1 MADDAVLT
9 EQLDYYRARAL
20 EYDKW
25 WLREGRFDR
34 GPESNTRWFA
44 ETTELE
50 RVLERFDPRG
60 DVLEL
65 ACGTG
70 LWTRHL
76 VRHADSVT
84 AVDAAPEVLAINRA
98 RVGDAS
104 VRYLEADLFDW
115 SPDERYD
122 ACVFAFWLSHV
133 PADRFAAFWGMV
145 AGVLKP
151 GGRVLFIDSARTE
164 RSTAADHVLPSD
176 DEDTM
181 TRRLDDGREF
191 HIIKRFYDPAVLEE
205 ALVELGLE
213 GVGGRDARVLHLRD
227 CHPLSV
233 RVTPPGARANAN
245 GATRGR
251 SAGGQAPAAGYRRGP
266 GRFWSC
272 EDHLLPKPP
281 PREDKSASVQPF
293 PSPAV

>member
-1 MADDAVLT
+1 MADDTVLT

-25 WLREGRFDR
+25 WMREGRFDR
-34 GPESNTRWFA
+34 GPEANTRWFA

-76 VRHADSVT
+76 VESADTVT

-98 RVGDAS
+98 RVGDAN
-104 VRYLEADLFDW
+104 VRYVQADLFDW
-115 SPDERYD
+115 SPDQRYD

-133 PADRFAAFWGMV
+133 PAERFADFWEMV
-145 AGVLKP
+145 AGCLKP

-164 RSTAADHVLPSD
+164 KSTAADHVLPSD

-191 HIIKRFYDPAVLEE
+191 QIIKRFYDPAGLTE
-205 ALVELGLE
+205 ALGELGW
-213 GVGGRDARVLHLRD
+213 
-227 CHPLSV
+227 
-233 RVTPPGARANAN
+233 N
-245 GATRGR
+245 
-251 SAGGQAPAAGYRRGP
+251 
-266 GRFWSC
+266 
-272 EDHLLPKPP
+272 
-281 PREDKSASVQPF
+281 ASVDATPEFFIYGTAEPQPRR
-293 PSPAV
+293 

>member
-1 MADDAVLT
+1 M
-9 EQLDYYRARAL
+9 

-25 WLREGRFDR
+25 WNREGRFDR
-34 GPESNTRWFA
+34 GPEANARWFA

-50 RVLERFDPRG
+50 RVLDRFDLTG

-76 VRHADSVT
+76 VGCADRLT

-98 RVGDAS
+98 RVGDAR
-104 VRYLEADLFDW
+104 VRYVEADLFEW
-115 SPDERYD
+115 SPGERYD

-133 PADRFAAFWGMV
+133 PQDRFAEFWEMV
-145 AGVLKP
+145 AGALKP

-164 RSTAADHVLPSD
+164 RSTAADHQLPSG

-191 HIIKRFYDPAVLEE
+191 QIVKRFYDPPELER
-205 ALVELGLE
+205 ALGELGWH
-213 GVGGRDARVLHLRD
+213 A
-227 CHPLSV
+227 SV
-233 RVTPPGARANAN
+233 AATPEFFIYGT
-245 GATRGR
+245 ATR
-251 SAGGQAPAAGYRRGP
+251 A
-266 GRFWSC
+266 
-272 EDHLLPKPP
+272 
-281 PREDKSASVQPF
+281 
-293 PSPAV
+293 

>member
-1 MADDAVLT
+1 MADDTVLT

-25 WLREGRFDR
+25 WMREGRFDR
-34 GPESNTRWFA
+34 GPEANTRWFA

-76 VRHADSVT
+76 VESADTVT

-98 RVGDAS
+98 RVGDAN
-104 VRYLEADLFDW
+104 VRYVQADLFDW
-115 SPDERYD
+115 SPDQRYD

-133 PADRFAAFWGMV
+133 PAERFADFWEMV
-145 AGVLKP
+145 AGCLKP

-164 RSTAADHVLPSD
+164 RPPPPTTAALGRRGHHDAPAGRRARVPDHQALLRPRGV
-176 DEDTM
+176 
-181 TRRLDDGREF
+181 DGG
-191 HIIKRFYDPAVLEE
+191 AGGV
-205 ALVELGLE
+205 GLE
-213 GVGGRDARVLHLRD
+213 RLGGCDA
-227 CHPLSV
+227 
-233 RVTPPGARANAN
+233 
-245 GATRGR
+245 
-251 SAGGQAPAAGYRRGP
+251 
-266 GRFWSC
+266 
-272 EDHLLPKPP
+272 
-281 PREDKSASVQPF
+281 
-293 PSPAV
+293 

>member
-1 MADDAVLT
+1 MPDDTVLT

-25 WLREGRFDR
+25 WNREGRFDR
-34 GPESNTRWFA
+34 GPEANTRWFA

-76 VRHADSVT
+76 VRYADSVT

-98 RVGDAS
+98 RVGDERVS
-104 VRYLEADLFDW
+104 YVEADLFDW
-115 SPDERYD
+115 APDERYD

-133 PADRFAAFWGMV
+133 PVDRFAAFWEMV
-145 AGVLKP
+145 AGCAEARRPRLVHRQRAHRALDRRRP
-151 GGRVLFIDSARTE
+151 SA
-164 RSTAADHVLPSD
+164 ALG

-191 HIIKRFYDPAVLEE
+191 QIVKRFYDPGDLEQ
-205 ALVELGLE
+205 ALAELG
-213 GVGGRDARVLHLRD
+213 
-227 CHPLSV
+227 
-233 RVTPPGARANAN
+233 
-245 GATRGR
+245 
-251 SAGGQAPAAGYRRGP
+251 
-266 GRFWSC
+266 W
-272 EDHLLPKPP
+272 
-281 PREDKSASVQPF
+281 SASVDATSEFFIYGTATPR
-293 PSPAV
+293 

>member
-1 MADDAVLT
+1 MTDHAVLT
-9 EQLDYYRARAL
+9 EQLDYYRARAV

-34 GPESNTRWFA
+34 GAEANARWFA
-44 ETTELE
+44 EATELE

-76 VRHADSVT
+76 VKTAGSVT

-98 RVGDAS
+98 RVNDER
-104 VRYLEADLFDW
+104 VRYVEADLFAWAPED
-115 SPDERYD
+115 RYD

-133 PADRFAAFWGMV
+133 PEDRFAAFWATV
-145 AGVLKP
+145 ARALKP

-164 RSTAADHVLPSD
+164 RSTAADHVLPSGG
-176 DEDTM
+176 EDTM

-191 HIIKRFYDPAVLEE
+191 QIVKRFYDPQALEQRLA
-205 ALVELGLE
+205 ALG
-213 GVGGRDARVLHLRD
+213 
-227 CHPLSV
+227 
-233 RVTPPGARANAN
+233 
-245 GATRGR
+245 
-251 SAGGQAPAAGYRRGP
+251 
-266 GRFWSC
+266 W
-272 EDHLLPKPP
+272 
-281 PREDKSASVQPF
+281 SASVDATPEFFIYGTADLQPR
-293 PSPAV
+293 A